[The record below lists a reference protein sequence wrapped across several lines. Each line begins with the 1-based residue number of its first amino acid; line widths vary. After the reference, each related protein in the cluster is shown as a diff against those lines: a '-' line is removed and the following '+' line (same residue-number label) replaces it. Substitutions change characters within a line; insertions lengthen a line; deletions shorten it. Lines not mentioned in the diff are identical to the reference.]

1 MPRHR
6 NPRRLHDL
14 VEAASR
20 VFLAKGYRQ
29 AQIADVA
36 RSMGIAPGTVYLYA
50 ESKEGLF
57 DLAVRSSM
65 SPELLDGH
73 WDLPVKTPPEG
84 STFEFIKA
92 SLETETKF
100 PALQRALRSAPG
112 DPCRE
117 LEEIVRELFRKTSA
131 RWLALKLLERCASD
145 WPELAQLWFGDHRL
159 RVLRQLT
166 RYLDNRMSAGRLRN
180 APDAAAAAR
189 LILEMVA
196 AFAMH
201 CRTDP
206 HSVAMDQSV
215 AEEVVVDAVVHAY
228 KPAQRTR
235 S

>member
-1 MPRHR
+1 MT
-6 NPRRLHDL
+6 RRRDPDRLRDL
-14 VEAASR
+14 VHAASQ

-36 RSMGIAPGTVYLYA
+36 RAMGIAPGTVYLYA
-50 ESKEGLF
+50 ESKEALF

-65 SPELLDGH
+65 SPDLLDRD

-84 STFEFIKA
+84 TTYEFIKA
-92 SLETETKF
+92 SLETEARF
-100 PALQRALRSAPG
+100 PALERALRSVGAEPG
-112 DPCRE
+112 RE
-117 LEEIVRELFRKTSA
+117 LEAIVHELFRKTSA

-145 WPELAQLWFGDHRL
+145 WPQLAQLWFGDHRL
-159 RVLRQLT
+159 RLLRQLA
-166 RYLDNRMSAGRLRN
+166 RYLDSRMSVGRLRK
-180 APDAAAAAR
+180 APDPAAAAR

-206 HSVAMDQSV
+206 HSTAMDQSV
-215 AEEVVVDAVVHAY
+215 AEEVVLDAVVHAY
-228 KPAQRTR
+228 SRVRRVR